1 MTTAASTIAPIAMAI
16 PPSDM
21 MSALTPWNRMTTNAA
36 KTPRGKVKIA
46 TNAERT
52 CQRNS
57 AQTIATTT
65 NSSSSLW
72 VRFSTARSMRSE
84 EHTYELQSL
93 MRISYAV
100 FCLKK
105 KNTHNNNNTTIKH
118 YTLCNAYQTTYL
130 H

>member
-1 MTTAASTIAPIAMAI
+1 
-16 PPSDM
+16 M

-57 AQTIATTT
+57 AKLA
-65 NSSSSLW
+65 SG
-72 VRFSTARSMRSE
+72 AKRSE
-84 EHTYELQSL
+84 EHTSELQSL

-105 KNTHNNNNTTIKH
+105 KKPTMQKNDKVNTHRQSKNSSAHHVSQVTI
-118 YTLCNAYQTTYL
+118 
-130 H
+130 